1 MKEELTIFYAEMYRI
16 RTVEQLLLDSFSNGL
31 LSGTTHTS
39 IGQEVI
45 SVGVINA
52 LNKEL
57 DVIFSNHRCH
67 GHYISYSEDV
77 VGLFGELLGKKGGV
91 CSGLGGSQHL
101 QYKNFYTNGIQG
113 SIVPVASGIAYA
125 EKIKKS
131 GAIAVV
137 FIGDGTMGEGVVYE
151 ALNMASLWELPIMIV
166 LENNG
171 YAQSSKTNETHAGSF
186 LNRARAFEIKS
197 LQAEAVDPEQI
208 YTLAKNAIDYVRKNS
223 KPFFMVMDT
232 YRLGPH
238 SKGDD
243 FRDIEEIEFYQQKD
257 PLILL
262 KNKIEESGISLE
274 TMEQTIRDEV
284 FKDFERA
291 KQMETVSWESFNN
304 RLI

>member
-77 VGLFGELLGKKGGV
+77 VGLFGELLGKRGGV

-291 KQMETVSWESFNN
+291 KQMETVSWESFKN

>member
-77 VGLFGELLGKKGGV
+77 VGLFGEFLGKRGGV

>member
-77 VGLFGELLGKKGGV
+77 VGLFGELLGKRGGV